1 MIRVRGFSLPKVGR
15 TEIENEDA
23 FEIDVAQGVAAV
35 ADGSTDSSFSKAWA
49 RLLVDSFKLCPLDP
63 SSEPEA
69 LKAWLDRPQAMW
81 QRMLE
86 GRPLPWHAQHK
97 VARGAFAA
105 FVAADIRS
113 DGTEVY
119 WSALGVGDCCFF
131 VVEQDRLAVA
141 FPLDDPDAFGSTPFL
156 VGTNPAA
163 NVSLAEHV
171 GRRHGRAAEGSLFL
185 LMTDALSHWFLS
197 RAREGGRPWQ
207 DLLALEGDEAF
218 AAWVAAR
225 REEKVLHNDD
235 TTLVIWET

>member
-1 MIRVRGFSLPKVGR
+1 MTRTRGFSVPKAGR
-15 TEIENEDA
+15 AEAENEDA

-35 ADGSTDSSFSKAWA
+35 ADGATDSSFSKAWA
-49 RLLVDSFKLCPLDP
+49 RLLVDSFKLWPLDP
-63 SSEPEA
+63 GCEA
-69 LKAWLDRPQAMW
+69 DALEAWLGRPQAMW
-81 QRMLE
+81 RRMLE
-86 GRPLPWHAQHK
+86 GRTLPWHAQHK

-119 WSALGVGDCCFF
+119 WSAIGVGDSCLL
-131 VVEQDRLAVA
+131 VVEDDRLAVA
-141 FPLDDPDAFGSTPFL
+141 FPVEDPDAFGSTPFL
-156 VGTNPAA
+156 VGSNPAG
-163 NVSLAEHV
+163 NVSLVEHLE
-171 GRRHGRAAEGSLFL
+171 RRHGRASSGAVFL
-185 LMTDALSHWFLS
+185 LVTDALAHWFLS

-225 REEKVLHNDD
+225 REEKALRNDD